1 MATANKLIYSIV
13 FIGLFSGNYLISFIG
28 KNNCPVG
35 QNIVVR
41 TASGRVNSVDQ
52 WVGLFIFIRILVCVT
67 RNYITALFFLY
78 TV

>member
-13 FIGLFSGNYLISFIG
+13 FIWLFSGNYLISFIG

-41 TASGRVNSVDQ
+41 TASGRLNSVD
-52 WVGLFIFIRILVCVT
+52 
-67 RNYITALFFLY
+67 
-78 TV
+78 